1 MEYQNG
7 NIICKVRDTCQRFQ
21 RETTAADTNTVI
33 ICRKMLTKA
42 IERIRFLMDK
52 IEGKKEI
59 SDLFRDWDKEAEE
72 VKSEKKW

>member
-21 RETTAADTNTVI
+21 RETAAADINTII
-33 ICRKMLTKA
+33 ICRKMLTEA

-52 IEGKKEI
+52 IEGKERFQI
-59 SDLFRDWDKEAEE
+59 YFETGTR
-72 VKSEKKW
+72 KKKR